1 MDKKIKK
8 PSRFSKQNILILF
21 IVIACVYAATR
32 FLPEQAN
39 AQRVKQSS
47 LITSTARKANFEDY
61 IPLRVRIEPLK
72 TVFLDAIEGGRVE
85 ALYVEEGEYV
95 KKGQPLLKLSNT
107 TLQLD
112 LISREAQVSEQLN
125 NLRNTNLAM
134 DQYRLNIKRELVEI
148 DYQIQLATLKLKRR
162 QKVKDFLDVEGLENL
177 QAEIG
182 YLQKRKALTIESQ
195 KQEEAS
201 REAQVAQLKTSIGQL
216 EQNLL
221 IARANLENLLVKA
234 PRTGQLTS
242 FELEL
247 GESRSRGER
256 LGQID
261 DIENYKATGFI
272 SEFYLNRLSLG
283 QLAKT
288 VVNGQKYTLRLHK
301 IYPKITNREFEV
313 DLVFVDTHPD
323 NIRRGQTLTPKLE
336 LSAQYETLL
345 IDNGSF
351 MQQSGGNW
359 IFVLNED
366 GTTASRRNIEIGRQ
380 TPSQIEIIKGLYP
393 GDVVI
398 VSNYKN
404 YLSAE
409 NLMLNNE

>member
-95 KKGQPLLKLSNT
+95 KKGQPLLKLSNI

-313 DLVFVDTHPD
+313 DLVFVNTHPD